1 MPASAAYPR
10 LFEPFVLRGLELPN
24 RLVMSAMSTEFGG
37 LDGAVT
43 PQMIAFY
50 RERAIGGMGLII
62 VEYTCVDPDTGR
74 AHEHQ
79 LTLDSRRNLDGHRR
93 LTRAIHDAGAKVL
106 MQIQHSGQYAN
117 AKVLPDGMPV
127 GPTDIYSK
135 RDPSKMIC
143 RGLTGA
149 EVERMIA
156 AFAET
161 AALALEA
168 GYDGVELHGA
178 HGYLLTQFLSPLSNH
193 RDDAWGGDFER
204 RLAFP
209 TAVIRAVR
217 EALGELPI
225 VFRLSADEYRPGGLT
240 INDMEKVAPRLAQAG
255 ADALHISTGWGVGQ
269 AFETVVEPMST
280 PEGWRIPLAA
290 RLRKAS
296 GVPVITV
303 GQIRWPETAE
313 AAIADGNAD
322 LVALGRPM
330 LADPFWAD
338 KARIGRRDLIR
349 PCTSCNWCISPKDD
363 RPYVGCAENPRTGS
377 ELDPPIPAD
386 LGVGRR
392 AVVIGAGPGG
402 AAAALMLSQAGFD
415 THLFETRRFAGGG
428 IVASATPPGKDKLFW
443 YANYLEARLG
453 ESRVVTHFGQAAT
466 LDSVHALKPAIV
478 MLAAGTRRID
488 LPIVGVD
495 DPMVMDAY
503 DLLMGE
509 AVLTLAPG
517 DHVVVYGGGETGC
530 ETAEFCAHQGLRVTL
545 VSRSPADKLAR
556 SADWV
561 YRMGLL
567 RRLQA
572 NPMVKVVGETHV
584 VAVAN
589 GEVTL
594 AGAGAGSLSAKRLLL
609 AQGRQS
615 SNLLADSLRDAG
627 YPVSLIGDSRQV
639 GRIGDAVHM
648 AYGAVQALT
657 AQYASAPALACCMLE
672 TVRRA

>member
-1 MPASAAYPR
+1 MPASSAYPL
-10 LFEPFVLRGLELPN
+10 LFEPLALRGLELPN

-37 LDGAVT
+37 RDGAVT

-93 LTRAIHDAGAKVL
+93 LTRAIHEAGAKVL

-117 AKVLPDGMPV
+117 AKILPDGMPV
-127 GPTDIYSK
+127 GPNDIFSR
-135 RDPSKMIC
+135 RDPSKMTC
-143 RGLTGA
+143 RGLTA
-149 EVERMIA
+149 TEVAQMVA

-161 AALALEA
+161 AALAVEA

-178 HGYLLTQFLSPLSNH
+178 HGYLLTQFLSPLSNQ

-209 TAVIRAVR
+209 AAVIRAVR
-217 EALGELPI
+217 EAVGELPI
-225 VFRLSADEYRPGGLT
+225 VFRLSADEYRAGGLT
-240 INDMEKVAPRLAQAG
+240 IDDMEKVAPRLAQAG
-255 ADALHISTGWGVGQ
+255 ADALHVSTGWGVGQ

-313 AAIADGNAD
+313 AAIADGSAD

-330 LADPFWAD
+330 LADPFWAE
-338 KARIGRRDLIR
+338 KARSGRRDLIR
-349 PCTSCNWCISPKDD
+349 PCTSCNWCISPKED
-363 RPYVGCAENPRTGS
+363 RSYVGCAENPRTGS
-377 ELDPPIPAD
+377 ELDPAIPTD
-386 LGVGRR
+386 LGAGRR

-402 AAAALMLSQAGFD
+402 SAAALMLSQAGFD
-415 THLFETRRFAGGG
+415 THLFEARSLAGGG
-428 IVASATPPGKDKLFW
+428 IIASATPPGKDKLFW
-443 YANYLEARLG
+443 YADYLAARLD
-453 ESRVVTHFGQAAT
+453 ESRVSTHFGQTAT
-466 LDSVHALKPAIV
+466 LDIVAALDPAVV

-488 LPIVGVD
+488 LPIIGAD

-509 AVLTLAPG
+509 AELGLAPE

-545 VSRSPADKLAR
+545 VSRSPTDKLAR

-567 RRLQA
+567 RRLHA
-572 NPMVKVVGETHV
+572 NPLVTIVGESHV
-584 VAVAN
+584 VAVGK

-594 AGAGAGSLSAKRLLL
+594 EGLGAGAFAAKRLLL

-615 SNLLADSLRDAG
+615 SRLLEDSLRDAG

-648 AYGAVQALT
+648 AYGAVRALA
-657 AQYASAPALACCMLE
+657 AQYASAPALAC
-672 TVRRA
+672 